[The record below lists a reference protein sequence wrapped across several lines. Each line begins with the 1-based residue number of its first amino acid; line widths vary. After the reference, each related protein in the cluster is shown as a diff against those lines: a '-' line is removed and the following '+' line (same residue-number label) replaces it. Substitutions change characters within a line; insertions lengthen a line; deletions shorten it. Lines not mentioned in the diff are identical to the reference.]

1 MRMRRG
7 GVRGAI
13 MAAAAGAAMAVAGP
27 TGAEAQNPTGEAR
40 PAGPPLR
47 TSWTSNR
54 APLRVGDVVT
64 ILVDEFT
71 QVSAGS
77 NEVASRDRDR
87 ELGLAGSAGGRSQS
101 GALRT
106 NNDVAQ
112 RNRGESSRNHRFTA
126 ELGARVVEVGPGGML
141 RIEGVRKVRVDKHE
155 QEVVVRG
162 WVRANDVAMDNTVQS
177 WRVADAEILY
187 TSNGSLTRAGG
198 VWTRLLELIVP

>member
-1 MRMRRG
+1 MRSHRAV
-7 GVRGAI
+7 VRGAI
-13 MAAAAGAAMAVAGP
+13 NAVAAGAAVAMAVP
-27 TGAEAQNPTGEAR
+27 TGAEAQNPTSEAR
-40 PAGPPLR
+40 RPGPPVR
-47 TSWTSNR
+47 SSWTSNR

-64 ILVDEFT
+64 ILIDEFT

-87 ELGLAGSAGGRSQS
+87 ELGLSGSAAGRSQS
-101 GALRT
+101 GSLRT
-106 NNDVAQ
+106 SNDVAQ
-112 RNRGESSRNHRFTA
+112 RSRGESSRNQRFTA
-126 ELGARVVEVGPGGML
+126 ELGARVMEVGPGGML

-162 WVRANDVAMDNTVQS
+162 WVRPNDVAMDNTVVS
-177 WRVADAEILY
+177 WRVAEAEILY